1 MSSASKCDDLGRVF
15 LVSQPWT
22 TTFPIPS
29 MYGIYTYIWLILIG
43 NVGKYTSPMDG
54 MGLEQRHVMV
64 WEVFFFLG
72 GGEKIGEA
80 FFVSV
85 LFFRE
90 DWLMQEFFVNVYPQ
104 EAGIGWTLVQIRNT
118 NTAVGRWRFHGRD
131 FQILPGW
138 MRLDEI
144 GTLQPRG
151 MLWPIKCINI
161 KRLVMLNHLGPGP
174 FTRGC
179 SGCFF
184 GLSHGF
190 RIPNEISCLKQ
201 FILHYQQINKS
212 INIWRFPKIVVPQN
226 HPF

>member
-22 TTFPIPS
+22 TTLPIPS

-54 MGLEQRHVMV
+54 MGLQQRHIMV
-64 WEVFFFLG
+64 REVFFFFG
-72 GGEKIGEA
+72 GKKIGEA

-104 EAGIGWTLVQIRNT
+104 EAGIGWTLVQIRNA

-131 FQILPGW
+131 FQILPGG

-144 GTLQPRG
+144 GTLQPGGNVVTYKMKKHQAIGHVESPGTWSFYKG
-151 MLWPIKCINI
+151 MF
-161 KRLVMLNHLGPGP
+161 RM
-174 FTRGC
+174 
-179 SGCFF
+179 FF
-184 GLSHGF
+184 CLSHGF